1 MTIDEAKKHKTRP
14 KIKVVGVG
22 TSGIKAVNHMITCEM
37 QGVEFMAVD
46 ADIQAL

>member
-22 TSGIKAVNHMITCEM
+22 TSGVIIVDYMITCGL
-37 QGVEFMAVD
+37 QSVKFIVVD
-46 ADIQAL
+46 H